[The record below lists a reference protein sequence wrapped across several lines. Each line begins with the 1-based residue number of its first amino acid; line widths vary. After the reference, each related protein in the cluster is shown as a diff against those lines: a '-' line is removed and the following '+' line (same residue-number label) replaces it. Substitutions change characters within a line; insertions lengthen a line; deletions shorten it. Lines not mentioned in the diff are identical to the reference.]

1 MREIKFRGKK
11 QKDNSWIY
19 GLIIKD
25 TYGHY
30 RIQFDANQFSQ
41 VVKPET
47 IGQFT
52 GLKDKN
58 GVDIYEG
65 DILLI
70 KETDFYKGGNHIVA
84 FNIDS
89 FITYS
94 VLYNDINRANKYLLS
109 YQLEYGN
116 AHVIGNIHD
125 NPELL
130 NN

>member
-1 MREIKFRGKK
+1 MQKEIKFRGKK

-52 GLKDKN
+52 GLRDKN
-58 GVDIYEG
+58 GVEIYEG
-65 DILLI
+65 DII
-70 KETDFYKGGNHIVA
+70 KDYDNTFY
-84 FNIDS
+84 S
-89 FITYS
+89 
-94 VLYNDINRANKYLLS
+94 
-109 YQLEYGN
+109 
-116 AHVIGNIHD
+116 
-125 NPELL
+125 
-130 NN
+130 